1 MSHKRMVPLLWSI
14 VIALG
19 CLPSS
24 VSAQRLHTAPIVITG
39 KQIPNAARF
48 PIATYRLFHTDANG
62 TASPIP
68 FQIDE
73 INGDGDYVLDQ
84 GKDTTANS
92 GNGIFDLQ
100 DELSFMGDDVGPL
113 VEPKQWPTAPPNI
126 IYEIKIAHPVA
137 NPMGPQV
144 GAVYVGIFFNNP
156 PGLST
161 KKYVVFN
168 RAEALVHT
176 SRYKYQFDPKNWLV
190 AKSVQVAKSDK
201 VPIEYEPV
209 LDSTTFYMKGDMKYF
224 ITVEANHRSIDS
236 ELESWHSGPIR
247 SIIRVSF
254 YYRLL
259 RLKIELGMYTEIS
272 FFSNAMYL
280 PAIIYNPID
289 GHKSLNPGS
298 GMYYGL
304 AFRDNPR
311 DYAIDTNMSIY
322 DPSASPLLQ
331 NGRNFFNRVMRK
343 SVDQKSSEGLYWIS
357 AQGQGRSMYME
368 ITPSKELQKDGV
380 APALYRE
387 DKSAA
392 EMKDRNNDD
401 VLPLGKSPVNLGVYF
416 DVTKFAEGEH
426 IMGFRLFFENV
437 VAPERLAVF
446 KGLGEWQYD
455 ARRVATM
462 KDLISPSPL
471 PKAPVVPAQD
481 SNKPADKNNNG
492 VTP

>member
-1 MSHKRMVPLLWSI
+1 MSFKRRALLLWFI
-14 VIALG
+14 FIAIG
-19 CLPSS
+19 FAPGRAM
-24 VSAQRLHTAPIVITG
+24 AQRLHTAPIVITG

-48 PIATYRLFHTDANG
+48 PIATYRLFRTDSNG
-62 TASPIP
+62 VATAIP

-84 GKDTTANS
+84 GKDTTANT

-100 DELSFMGDDVGPL
+100 DELSFMGDDVGPV
-113 VEPKQWPTAPPNI
+113 VEPKQWPSAAPNI
-126 IYEIKIAHPVA
+126 IYELKIAHPTA

-144 GAVYVGIFFNNP
+144 GAVYVGIYFSNP
-156 PGLST
+156 PGFAA

-168 RAEALVHT
+168 RADAMVHT

-190 AKSVQVAKSDK
+190 AKSVQVAKSNTS
-201 VPIEYEPV
+201 PIEYEPV
-209 LDSTTFYMKGDMKYF
+209 LDSTTFYMKGDLKYF

-272 FFSNAMYL
+272 FFSNAVYL
-280 PAIIYNPID
+280 PAVIYNPID

-298 GMYYGL
+298 SMYYGL
-304 AFRDNPR
+304 AFRDNPK
-311 DYAIDTNMSIY
+311 DYTIDTNMSFF
-322 DPSASPLLQ
+322 DPSSSSLM
-331 NGRNFFNRVMRK
+331 RNSKSFLDKVMGK
-343 SVDQKSSEGLYWIS
+343 APDQKSSEGLYWVS

-368 ITPSKELQKDGV
+368 ITPSKDLQKDGV
-380 APALYRE
+380 APMLYRE
-387 DKSAA
+387 NKSSE
-392 EMKDRNNDD
+392 EMKDRHNDD
-401 VLPLGKSPVNLGVYF
+401 ILPLGKSPVNLGIYF

-426 IMGFRLFFENV
+426 VMGFRLFFENI

-455 ARRVATM
+455 ARRMVIQKPEETPE
-462 KDLISPSPL
+462 K
-471 PKAPVVPAQD
+471 KAPTDNSKKAVE
-481 SNKPADKNNNG
+481 KPAGGGNEL
-492 VTP
+492 P